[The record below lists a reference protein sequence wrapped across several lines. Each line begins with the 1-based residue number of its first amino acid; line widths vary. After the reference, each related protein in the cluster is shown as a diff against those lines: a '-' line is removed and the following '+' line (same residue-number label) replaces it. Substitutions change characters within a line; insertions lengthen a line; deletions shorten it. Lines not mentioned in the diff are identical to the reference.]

1 MAFESLTERLQNVF
15 KNLRRKGKISESDV
29 QEATKAIRLAL
40 LEADV
45 ALPVVKAFITK
56 VRERAVGH
64 EVIDTLNPAQQ
75 IIKIVDE
82 ELTTILGSDTAEII
96 KSPKIPTII
105 MMVGLQG
112 AGKTTFA
119 GKLAN
124 KLKKEEKARPLMI
137 AADIYRP
144 AAIDQLKTLGQQL
157 DVPVFALGTEVP
169 AVEIVRQ
176 GLEQAKANHNDYVLI
191 DTAGRLQIDEKLM
204 QELSDVKALAN
215 PNEILLVVDA
225 MIGQEAANVAREF
238 NSQLEVTGVILT
250 KIDGDT
256 RGGAA
261 LSVRQITGKPIKFTG
276 TGEKI
281 TDIETFHPD
290 RMSSRI
296 LGMGDMLTL
305 IEKASQEYDEKK
317 SLEMAE
323 KMRENTFDFN
333 DFIDQLD
340 QVQGMGPMED
350 LLKLIPGM
358 ANNPALKNIK
368 VDEKEIARKRAIV
381 SSMTP
386 AERENPDLLSPSR
399 RRRIANGSGNSFVD
413 VNKFIKDFNQAK
425 QMMQGVLSG
434 DMSKMMKQMGL
445 NPNNMPKNM
454 PGGGGMPDMSALEG
468 MMGQGGMPDM
478 SSLGGAGM
486 PDMSQMFGGGLKGKA
501 GEFLMRRSMN
511 KMAKQM
517 KKNKKKRK

>member
-15 KNLRRKGKISESDV
+15 KNLRKKGKISEADV
-29 QEATKAIRLAL
+29 QEATKEIRLAL

-45 ALPVVKAFITK
+45 ALPVVKDFIKK

-82 ELTTILGSDTAEII
+82 ELTDVLGSDTAEII

-124 KLKKEEKARPLMI
+124 KLKKEENARPLMI

-144 AAIDQLKTLGQQL
+144 AAIDQLKTLGQQI

-169 AVEIVRQ
+169 AVEIVCQ
-176 GLEQAKANHNDYVLI
+176 GLEQAQANHNDYVLI
-191 DTAGRLQIDEKLM
+191 DTAGRLQIDELLM
-204 QELSDVKALAN
+204 NELRDVKALAQ

-238 NSQLEVTGVILT
+238 NAQLEVTGVILT

-261 LSVRQITGKPIKFTG
+261 LSVRHITGKPIKFTG

-296 LGMGDMLTL
+296 LGMGDMMTL
-305 IEKASQEYDEKK
+305 IEKAQQDFDEAKAQ
-317 SLEMAE
+317 EMAD
-323 KMRENTFDFN
+323 KIKANTFDFN

-340 QVQGMGPMED
+340 QVNKMGPLED
-350 LLKLIPGM
+350 ILKMIPGLNKM
-358 ANNPALKNIK
+358 AGLNDLK
-368 VDEKEIARKRAIV
+368 VDPKDTARMKAIV
-381 SSMTP
+381 LSMTP
-386 AERENPDLLSPSR
+386 QERENPDILSQAR
-399 RRRIANGSGNSFVD
+399 RKRIAAGSARPLAE
-413 VNKFIKDFNQAK
+413 VNRLIKQFNESK
-425 QMMQGVLSG
+425 
-434 DMSKMMKQMGL
+434 KMMNQMSNG
-445 NPNNMPKNM
+445 NMK
-454 PGGGGMPDMSALEG
+454 GLEG
-468 MMGQGGMPDM
+468 MMNQMGMGGRGNK
-478 SSLGGAGM
+478 LAQIGM
-486 PDMSQMFGGGLKGKA
+486 QQYARRQKQNKLKK
-501 GEFLMRRSMN
+501 L
-511 KMAKQM
+511 
-517 KKNKKKRK
+517 KKKR